1 MPITLLN
8 ISGSGNFT
16 LINSTNS
23 GNFTLAVSG
32 SAF

>member
-23 GNFTLAVSG
+23 SNFTLAVSG